1 MKYSSCVAAL
11 MAFAMFPS
19 SVFAQTS
26 STLEEKWAINDEP
39 TFTYE
44 SLDFTLTFLISDF
57 IVKGQAGY
65 EIYTEGCKEEGE
77 AAGPG
82 IVDGTFTDTPNTD
95 SNTAVVTLDQPVIL
109 AMSVDPD
116 VITTDPDL
124 YSEDTAL
131 DGVTAQI
138 RFCVRFFLNTPSG
151 GATPIE
157 VNFLETIVTLDVDL
171 SAGFTIAAVAVE
183 PRDKLV
189 RTAAQ
194 AYEVEG
200 YLCGTDLNE
209 YAEDDPE
216 ADAVRNQGALIR
228 VCVRPNADA
237 RGDGVF
243 MRAIDVFTWRR
254 EDPVVLTQ
262 EAVKDREASTNALT
276 ALFCNEGDL
285 VCYFES
291 ILFAAFYTELGT
303 VAGQGTAS
311 MQFGGNG
318 DSIDANGQLV
328 KAQRR
333 ALRESSTKGR
343 HLQDGEEAATSEF
356 DLSID
361 VNEGT
366 APTYTDNSGVGSI
379 AGVSTM
385 AMALIGLVGVVAI

>member
-1 MKYSSCVAAL
+1 MKFASLALLSVVAMAPTAL
-11 MAFAMFPS
+11 
-19 SVFAQTS
+19 AQTT

-39 TFTYE
+39 TFTYDN
-44 SLDFTLTFLISDF
+44 LDFTLTFLISDF
-57 IVKGQAGY
+57 IVKGQAAY

-82 IVDGTFTDTPNTD
+82 IVDGTFIDTPNTN
-95 SNTAVVTLDQPVIL
+95 SNTAVVALDQPVTL

-124 YSEDTAL
+124 YSENTAL
-131 DGVTAQI
+131 AGVTAQI

-200 YLCGTDLNE
+200 YLCGTDLNK
-209 YAEDDPE
+209 YAEGDPE

-237 RGDGVF
+237 RDDGVF
-243 MRAIDVFTWRR
+243 MRAIDVFTWKR
-254 EDPVVLTQ
+254 EDPVLLTQ
-262 EAVKDREASTNALT
+262 EAVKDRAASTNALT
-276 ALFCNEGDL
+276 ALFCNAGDL
-285 VCYFES
+285 VCSFES

-303 VAGQGTAS
+303 VAGEGTAS

-318 DSIDANGQLV
+318 DRIDADGQLV

-333 ALRESSTKGR
+333 ALRESSSNGR

-361 VNEGT
+361 VNQGT
-366 APTYTDNSGVGSI
+366 APAYTDNSGANSI
-379 AGVSTM
+379 AGVGTV
-385 AMALIGLVGVVAI
+385 AMALIGLVGVVAM